1 MRGIGHGVRQE
12 MLVIA
17 IREIGALERATRFM
31 ARIGGGNHGLG
42 ERDEVAHLPDGGD
55 FLIERGRLIVRG
67 KRLRARCK
75 IVVDR
80 FDRRGK
86 GLRVAAHRSGT
97 FHRRWCSG
105 RSA

>member
-1 MRGIGHGVRQE
+1 MHRLPGDLVRGIGHGVRQE

-55 FLIERGRLIVRG
+55 FLIERGRLIVRCNAA
-67 KRLRARCK
+67 ARS
-75 IVVDR
+75 IVDP
-80 FDRRGK
+80 
-86 GLRVAAHRSGT
+86 S
-97 FHRRWCSG
+97 
-105 RSA
+105 SAISW